1 MGTHAAK
8 LLAFERPLTGA
19 SVVITRPASTADAI
33 RGRVQA
39 LGGKPVSLPGIG
51 LRAVVDAGQARR
63 ELRAA
68 RAADIVI
75 FISPAAVRFAWNLL
89 PGLRFVRSTC
99 VLAPGVGS
107 TRALRRHGVAA
118 LAPPPDRQ
126 DSEGLL
132 DLPCLSRVRRRHV
145 VLVGAAGGRD
155 LLSRELRARG
165 ARVRLIEV
173 YQRIAPH
180 LNRRHFAQLE
190 RATGPLIGLFS
201 SAEALINLHARLP
214 PALFAH
220 LAANDCVVSSARV
233 AEVAHTL
240 GFAHVHVAT
249 SALPAALLA
258 AACAALARHRI

>member
-1 MGTHAAK
+1 MATCAAK
-8 LLAFERPLTGA
+8 LLAFDRPLAGA
-19 SVVITRPASTADAI
+19 SVVITRPSSTGGAM
-33 RGRVQA
+33 RRQVER
-39 LGGKPVSLPGIG
+39 LGGKPVGLPGIA
-51 LRAVVDAGQARR
+51 LRAVADAGKARR
-63 ELRAA
+63 ELRAV
-68 RAADIVI
+68 RSADIVV

-89 PGLRFVRSTC
+89 PRLRFARTTC
-99 VLAPGVGS
+99 VLAPGAGS
-107 TRALRRHGVAA
+107 ARALQRRGVASSY
-118 LAPPPDRQ
+118 PPDRQ

-132 DLPCLSRVRRRHV
+132 DLPSLARVRRRHI

-165 ARVRLIEV
+165 ARVQLIEV
-173 YQRIAPH
+173 YERTVPH

-201 SAEALINLHARLP
+201 SAEALTNLHLRLP
-214 PALFAH
+214 AALFAH
-220 LAANDCVVSSARV
+220 LAANDCVVSGARV

-249 SALPAALLA
+249 SALPEALLA